1 MKLML
6 HVAPGIVRYPVVA
19 SVILETGALVNIER
33 ASIDAVSG
41 EIVLEAPAEKYQ
53 EVIEAFERRGVRVVP
68 LEIPVV
74 RDENECVHCG
84 ACVSIC
90 PTEDLPLRGLAGG
103 GGLGKVHPVRG
114 LRGGLP
120 PEGAEA
126 GAEVGKGEGL
136 SSIFLTLIFILFE
149 FRAACSLELIAY
161 VIGELD
167 STSNTCTTCP
177 HHKNCDKP

>member
-41 EIVLEAPAEKYQ
+41 EIVLEAPADKVQ
-53 EVIEAFERRGVRVVP
+53 EVIEAFERRGVKVVP

-90 PTEDLPLRGLAGG
+90 PTKTFRFEDWRVVAESGKCIQCGACVVGCPQRALRLV
-103 GGLGKVHPVRG
+103 LK
-114 LRGGLP
+114 
-120 PEGAEA
+120 
-126 GAEVGKGEGL
+126 
-136 SSIFLTLIFILFE
+136 
-149 FRAACSLELIAY
+149 
-161 VIGELD
+161 
-167 STSNTCTTCP
+167 
-177 HHKNCDKP
+177 

>member
-41 EIVLEAPAEKYQ
+41 EIVLEVPAEHCS
-53 EVIEAFERRGVRVVP
+53 EVIEAFQKLGVKVMH

-90 PTEDLPLRGLAGG
+90 PTGTFRFEDWRVVADS
-103 GGLGKVHPVRG
+103 GKCIQC
-114 LRGGLP
+114 
-120 PEGAEA
+120 GACV
-126 GAEVGKGEGL
+126 VGCPQ
-136 SSIFLTLIFILFE
+136 
-149 FRAACSLELIAY
+149 RALKL
-161 VIGELD
+161 VL
-167 STSNTCTTCP
+167 
-177 HHKNCDKP
+177 K